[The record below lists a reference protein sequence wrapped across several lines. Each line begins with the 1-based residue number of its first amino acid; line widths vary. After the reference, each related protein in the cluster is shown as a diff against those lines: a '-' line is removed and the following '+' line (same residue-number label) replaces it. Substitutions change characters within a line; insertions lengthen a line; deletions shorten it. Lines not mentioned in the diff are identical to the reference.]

1 MVASWVLLIAPLMCS
16 VYGAMYALLIPA
28 EPKTP
33 TPAA

>member
-1 MVASWVLLIAPLMCS
+1 MGARGLTASMLGH
-16 VYGAMYALLIPA
+16 GAMYALLIPA